1 MEQITRKQLDRMVKL
16 LQTADGAEGRTLAE
30 VLKDADVI
38 PKLYQY
44 AYVES
49 MYKIISKYKS
59 TKEFMDAVKF
69 GYSDEKYWLEKE
81 NSFNAV
87 LQFLRKAHDR
97 QDEICDF
104 QDSLLA
110 ETSKGRCGDED
121 HYENT
126 DADVY
131 GLLNE
136 DQQKIFD
143 KIHDEK
149 GWYDAHKHFKDIFN
163 PDDQDLVLI
172 LNFSGD
178 DETKVSK
185 DDGYYVC
192 DTCLDVIRDNSD
204 GSMSCDL
211 DMAEDAE

>member
-1 MEQITRKQLDRMVKL
+1 MEQITRKQIDRMVEL
-16 LQTADGAEGRTLAE
+16 LQKADGVEGRTLAE
-30 VLKDADVI
+30 VLKDADII
-38 PKLYQY
+38 PKLYQF

-49 MYKIISKYKS
+49 MYKIISKFKS
-59 TKEFMDAVKF
+59 TKELMDNIKF

-110 ETSKGRCGDED
+110 DKSKGRCQDED

-126 DADVY
+126 EPDVM

-136 DQQKIFD
+136 EEQKKFD
-143 KIHDEK
+143 EIHDK
-149 GWYDAHKHFKDIFN
+149 DGWYDAHEHFKDIFN
-163 PDDQDLVLI
+163 PNDQDLSLI
-172 LNFSGD
+172 LNFND

-185 DDGYYVC
+185 DNGYYVC
-192 DTCLDVIRDNSD
+192 DSCLEVISDNSE
-204 GSMSCDL
+204 GAISCDL
-211 DMAEDAE
+211 EMADDAD